1 MNVKEAIL
9 EIAKDLPD
17 ECSWEDVMYRIYVR
31 EKIEAGLKAADEGR
45 VTDHDEFFKEF
56 DE

>member
-1 MNVKEAIL
+1 MKVKDAIL

-17 ECSWEDVMYRIYVR
+17 DCSWEEVMHRIYVR
-31 EKIEAGLKAADEGR
+31 EKIEAGLRAADEGR